1 MKNTEK
7 TNARYK
13 VYPDHIIKQVAN
25 RPIFSICYGDDAGI
39 ADSID
44 DFIENENANEPD
56 SETAENED
64 PAESKDRKG
73 SENEENN
80 RAAYVARRRATQ
92 AIRDIAL
99 CNPFSYMVTL
109 TLDGR
114 KINRY
119 DPKEIL
125 TKMKY
130 TLSNLTRRKGLL
142 YLLIPEFHE
151 KKDGEESPAIHFHG
165 LIIAGDLQIVP
176 SMVGDTQRTDP
187 NGRLIYNTP
196 DWPYGYSVLKK
207 VDENYTQAINY
218 ITKYVSKQEKKILGK
233 YYLSSRALVKKPTII
248 PIEDGE
254 FYDVYRDDEKIQDG
268 RQHEINLYGDVYIIS
283 ERIDSYEGGTLL

>member
-1 MKNTEK
+1 MQSIGK

-13 VYPDHIIKQVAN
+13 IYPDHVLKQVAN

-56 SETAENED
+56 SEAAENKD
-64 PAESKDRKG
+64 PAESKDGKD

-80 RAAYVARRRATQ
+80 RAAYVARRRAVQ

-99 CNPFSYMVTL
+99 CNPFEYMVTL
-109 TLDGR
+109 TLDGS
-114 KINRY
+114 KISRY
-119 DPKEIL
+119 DTQEIL
-125 TKMKY
+125 KKLKY

-142 YLLIPEFHE
+142 YLLIPEFHR
-151 KKDGEESPAIHFHG
+151 KKDNEKSPAIHFHG
-165 LIIAGDLQIVP
+165 LIIPGELNIEP
-176 SMVGDTQRTDP
+176 SMVGDTQRTDR

-196 DWPYGYSVLKK
+196 DWPYGFSVLKK
-207 VDENYTQAINY
+207 IDENYTQAINY

-233 YYLSSRALVKKPTII
+233 YYLSSRALVKKPSII
-248 PIEDGE
+248 PIENGE
-254 FYDVYRDDEKIQDG
+254 FYDLYKDEEKIRDG

-283 ERIDSYEGGTLL
+283 ERVEEIEEVKQI